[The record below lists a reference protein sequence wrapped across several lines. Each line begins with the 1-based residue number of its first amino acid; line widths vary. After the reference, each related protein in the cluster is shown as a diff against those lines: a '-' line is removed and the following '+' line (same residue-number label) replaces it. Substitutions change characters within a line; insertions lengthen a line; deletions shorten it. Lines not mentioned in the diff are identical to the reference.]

1 MSHEDIRRLAQK
13 YYFTEIEEQLRFVN
27 KDRFVYEK
35 IKNATLSEEAENLYK
50 QAVLLLENSFEHR
63 IVANQGHPE
72 WNVMNWDAGFYQIYK
87 IVDTYKIDGLTE
99 FRDLFS

>member
-50 QAVLLLENSFEHR
+50 TSCS
-63 IVANQGHPE
+63 
-72 WNVMNWDAGFYQIYK
+72 
-87 IVDTYKIDGLTE
+87 TT
-99 FRDLFS
+99 